1 MLFVV
6 KLWSFRSKESS
17 HFLWNY
23 SHIYDRIY
31 VVSQGR
37 KENLMAV
44 SYDKL
49 FHLLIDRQMSNSELI
64 KKAGFS
70 GNVMTQIKRRKY
82 ISLDSIERICRAL
95 GCGVDDILEFI
106 DEGDL

>member
-1 MLFVV
+1 
-6 KLWSFRSKESS
+6 
-17 HFLWNY
+17 
-23 SHIYDRIY
+23 
-31 VVSQGR
+31 
-37 KENLMAV
+37 MAV

-49 FHLLIDRQMSNSELI
+49 LHLLIDRQMSNSQLI

-82 ISLDSIERICRAL
+82 ISLDSIERICRVL

-106 DEGDL
+106 DEENANGDHL

>member
-1 MLFVV
+1 
-6 KLWSFRSKESS
+6 
-17 HFLWNY
+17 
-23 SHIYDRIY
+23 
-31 VVSQGR
+31 
-37 KENLMAV
+37 MAV
-44 SYDKL
+44 SYDRL

-95 GCGVDDILEFI
+95 DCGVDDILEFI
-106 DEGDL
+106 EEGEEA

>member
-1 MLFVV
+1 
-6 KLWSFRSKESS
+6 
-17 HFLWNY
+17 
-23 SHIYDRIY
+23 
-31 VVSQGR
+31 
-37 KENLMAV
+37 MAV

-49 FHLLIDRQMSNSELI
+49 LHLLIDRQMSNSQLI

-82 ISLDSIERICRAL
+82 ISLDSIERICRVL

-106 DEGDL
+106 DEG